1 MNQKKRPFGRIRS
14 LTDEELVIKPSSGF
28 IPINLRDFIVYRE
41 LFYFFAWKEIK
52 ARYKQT
58 VLGFAWAF
66 VKPFISIV
74 ILTVVFGGIVKVPSE
89 DIPYPLFCLSGLV
102 LWNYFSYSL
111 LNSSA
116 CLISNQSLIKKVYFP
131 RIVIPCSYSLSGIY
145 DYLISLLF
153 LGIIMLYYSYPP
165 SIYILM
171 LPIILITSTL
181 TAIGLGLWLSALTV
195 KFRDIQHIIPFF
207 IQLLL
212 FITPVVYPT
221 SIVTGKYRFL
231 IYLNPMSGVIDAHR
245 VCILGNKAMDLQL
258 LGASLAVSLIIFV
271 SGLYYFRRMERYFA
285 DII

>member
-1 MNQKKRPFGRIRS
+1 LYIGA
-14 LTDEELVIKPSSGF
+14 V
-28 IPINLRDFIVYRE
+28 
-41 LFYFFAWKEIK
+41 YFFAWKEIK

-116 CLISNQSLIKKVYFP
+116 CLIGNQSLIKKVYFP

-153 LGIIMLYYSYPP
+153 LGCIMLYYSYPP

-171 LPIILITSTL
+171 LPVILITSTL

-258 LGASLAVSLIIFV
+258 LGASLAVSLVIFV
-271 SGLYYFRRMERYFA
+271 SGLYYFRRMERCSRHNLAAREAWIAIVCKYRKK
-285 DII
+285 